1 MVSPPVTETD
11 NELMRRI
18 ELLER
23 TVARLVDSRSIG
35 SAIAGTFS
43 LKFPQR
49 IQGPNGDPY
58 ILVREVGGN
67 LSLVAAANVSS
78 SDWSDA

>member
-1 MVSPPVTETD
+1 MVSPPVPEPD
-11 NELMRRI
+11 DELMRRI
-18 ELLER
+18 EVLER
-23 TVARLVDSRSIG
+23 SMARLVDSRSIG

-49 IQGPNGDPY
+49 IQGPNGDAY
-58 ILVREVGGN
+58 ILVREAGGN
-67 LSLVAAANVSS
+67 LALVAAANASS